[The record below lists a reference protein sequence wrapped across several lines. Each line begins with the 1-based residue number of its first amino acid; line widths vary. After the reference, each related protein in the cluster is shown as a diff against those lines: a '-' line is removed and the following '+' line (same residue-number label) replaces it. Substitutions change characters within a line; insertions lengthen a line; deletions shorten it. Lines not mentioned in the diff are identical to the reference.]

1 MSKRSVEVLE
11 WDTLNEQ
18 MRILRKKFKKF
29 KKASEE
35 KGRQPATLVV
45 GEQTTSEDKE
55 NGKLVSI
62 AAVGLHEG
70 EDIPLKHRRRAFTR
84 GRTGRAEKLRRWAL
98 TRGGTYRA
106 NLIVMGLHAG
116 EDRSHELS

>member
-18 MRILRKKFKKF
+18 MRSLRKKFKKF
-29 KKASEE
+29 KKDE
-35 KGRQPATLVV
+35 RQPAASVA

-62 AAVGLHEG
+62 AAVGLHAG

-84 GRTGRAEKLRRWAL
+84 GRTGRAGSCGDGPSQ
-98 TRGGTYRA
+98 GGGHIAR
-106 NLIVMGLHAG
+106 I
-116 EDRSHELS
+116 SW